1 MNSNSYKPSGGIRR
15 RDSTGDPMHSS
26 RRGREPRNLQQRA
39 ITRRQVLAGSLA
51 GSLSLGLAAGRSRA
65 ADPGA
70 LPNIVFVLADDLGY
84 ADLSCYGRNFSTPRI
99 DSLARQ
105 GTLLTQAYASSCVC
119 SATRV
124 ALITGREP
132 GRLRIGL
139 DEPLAFEHE
148 ETIGLPTDIPT
159 LPSLLRKAGYRT
171 SLFGKWHLG
180 KPPNFGPL
188 KSGYD
193 RFFGMYG
200 GYSFYFG
207 HGKDDPSPIIDQE
220 RILTDHGYLTD
231 LLAEKAIDELQTCAR
246 TKRPSLLSLHFNA
259 VHWPWE
265 GPCDR
270 DKQAAIRSPVHRD
283 GGSVEIYRAML
294 ASMDLNVGRV
304 LDELER
310 LDQARNTIVV
320 FTSDNGGERFSDTWA
335 LTGIKGELLEGGIRV
350 PVLVRWPGRIAPGV
364 RSEQVCVTADWLPT
378 LLAAAGGAPDSNYPS
393 DGENLLPVLTGAAS
407 TQARTLYWRYKSN
420 DQAAVRDGNWKYLRL
435 GGREHLYDLS
445 ADPRERAELS
455 EAHPEQFDRL
465 KRLYAAW
472 NAQMLPYPADA
483 NSYDVR
489 TGTADRY

>member
-1 MNSNSYKPSGGIRR
+1 
-15 RDSTGDPMHSS
+15 MHSS
-26 RRGREPRNLQQRA
+26 RRAREPGNEQRRT

-51 GSLSLGLAAGRSRA
+51 GSLGLGLAARRGHATGA
-65 ADPGA
+65 AA
-70 LPNIVFVLADDLGY
+70 RPNIVFVLADDLGY
-84 ADLSCYGRNFSTPRI
+84 ADLSCYGRNFHTPRI

-105 GTLLTQAYASSCVC
+105 GALLTQAYASSCVC

-139 DEPLAFEHE
+139 DEPLAYEHE

-159 LPSLLRKAGYRT
+159 LPSLMRKAGYRT

-188 KSGYD
+188 KSGYE

-207 HGKDDPSPIIDQE
+207 NGKDDPSPIIDQE
-220 RILTDHGYLTD
+220 RLLNDHGYLTD
-231 LLAEKAIDELQTCAR
+231 LLADKAIDELTTCAR
-246 TKRPSLLSLHFNA
+246 EKKPAFLSLHFNA

-265 GPCDR
+265 GPGDR
-270 DKQAAIRSPVHRD
+270 DKQAAIKSPVHRD

-294 ASMDLNVGRV
+294 ASLDLNVGRV
-304 LDELER
+304 LDALEKTA
-310 LDQARNTIVV
+310 QARDTIVI
-320 FTSDNGGERFSDTWA
+320 FTSDNGGERFSDVWP
-335 LTGIKGELLEGGIRV
+335 LTGMKGELLEGGIRV
-350 PVLVRWPGRIAPGV
+350 PVLVRWPGRIAAGL
-364 RSEQVCVTADWLPT
+364 RSDQVAVTADWLPT
-378 LLAAAGGAPDSNYPS
+378 LLAAAGRVPDDAFPS
-393 DGENLLPVLTGAAS
+393 DGENLLPVLTGAAPPHP
-407 TQARTLYWRYKSN
+407 RTLYWRYKSN
-420 DQAAVRDGNWKYLRL
+420 DQAAVRDGDWKYLKL
-435 GGREHLYDLS
+435 GGREHLFDLA
-445 ADPRERAELS
+445 ADARERADLRD
-455 EAHPEQFDRL
+455 ARPEEFERL

-483 NSYDVR
+483 KSYDVR